1 MYICTYVQIIRSREA
16 LVSAYEWTHIYLLYE
31 YVYHPYW
38 RWYMSRKEEATTGGE
53 ILPEGSRERSW
64 ALYNMQKRPIQHAK
78 RPRQHAKET
87 CNLIDPT
94 NRSHPHTTTRQ
105 PWGLSWALMRI
116 YKYIYICKLQVIYIF
131 IYPHMLIYMYVHT
144 HARIGASFGSAIRS
158 QTTKFSNSPAQVP
171 SEMSSLSASR
181 SKEPSRYTW
190 YYIYVN
196 IYIYIYVY
204 VYILIYIY
212 ACYTHKSIRICTWV
226 CQNKWAASLP
236 RVPRSLAGKPDIIY
250 MYIYI

>member
-1 MYICTYVQIIRSREA
+1 MYITRTGGDIWAERKRPRRVEKYCRRA
-16 LVSAYEWTHIYLLYE
+16 LVSA
-31 YVYHPYW
+31 
-38 RWYMSRKEEATTGGE
+38 
-53 ILPEGSRERSW
+53 RERYTTCKRDP
-64 ALYNMQKRPIQHAK
+64 YNMQR